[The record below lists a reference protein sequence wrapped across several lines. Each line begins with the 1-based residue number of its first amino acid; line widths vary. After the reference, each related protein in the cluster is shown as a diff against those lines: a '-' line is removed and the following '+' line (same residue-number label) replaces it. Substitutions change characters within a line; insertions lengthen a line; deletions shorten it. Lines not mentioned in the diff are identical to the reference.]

1 MVSAYQIPPPDSDF
15 IHFDSDFYVAG
26 GGGGREFMDIG
37 IVGAKRSEGDMNLP
51 QMVPFVSSAMEDSNK
66 KVRKPY
72 TITKSRESWTE
83 EEHDRFLE
91 ALHLFDRDWKKIE
104 AFVGSKSVIQIRSHA
119 QKYFLK
125 VQKNGKTEHVPPP
138 RPKRKASH
146 PYPQKASKN
155 VSAVSQATGALKSSA
170 LLECGHTASP
180 DPVLGLRSPVCS
192 VPLSPWTYNIVPTGT
207 LSHVSKDDIEAV
219 GFTMSQNCSSS
230 VIDSTLRAWKSDKI
244 NYQGIGNQSK
254 AVRVMP
260 DFAQV
265 YSYIGSI
272 FDPKASDHLQRLR
285 KMDPVNVETILRLM
299 KNLSINL
306 ASSEFED
313 HILVL
318 VLGVV
323 IGVECRKARILESF
337 EYSAISCRSH
347 SASIEDFGGVG
358 DGVTLNTNAFQQA
371 VNQLSQYGSDGGA
384 QLFVPAGKWL
394 TGSFNL
400 TSHFTLFLH
409 SDAVLLASQDISSWP
424 VVDPLPSYGHGR
436 DAAGGRY
443 ISLIF
448 GTNLTDVV
456 ITGENATIDGKGEL
470 WWQQFHRKKLKY
482 TRPYLIEIMHSD
494 NIQISNL
501 TLVNSPSWN
510 IHPVYSSNIII
521 QGITI
526 LAPITSPNTDGIN
539 PDSCTN
545 TRIEDNYIVSGDDCI
560 AVKSGWDEYGIS
572 YGMPTKQLI
581 IRRLTCV
588 SPYSAA
594 IALGSEMS
602 GGIED
607 VRAQDITAIHTESG
621 VRIKTAVGRGG
632 YVKDIYVKGMNLHTM
647 KWVFW
652 MTGNYGSHADN
663 HYDPNALPKIT
674 GINYRDVVAENVSM
688 AARLEGIS
696 GDPFTGICI
705 SNVTIGMALKAKKYP
720 WTCAEVEGISS
731 GVVPSPCNLL
741 PSQGGQT
748 QGICDFPSD
757 TLAIE
762 TRELQKCSYSMK
774 YL

>member
-1 MVSAYQIPPPDSDF
+1 MNYL
-15 IHFDSDFYVAG
+15 
-26 GGGGREFMDIG
+26 E
-37 IVGAKRSEGDMNLP
+37 RSSFSCLKLLN
-51 QMVPFVSSAMEDSNK
+51 
-66 KVRKPY
+66 
-72 TITKSRESWTE
+72 W
-83 EEHDRFLE
+83 
-91 ALHLFDRDWKKIE
+91 
-104 AFVGSKSVIQIRSHA
+104 IQI
-119 QKYFLK
+119 
-125 VQKNGKTEHVPPP
+125 
-138 RPKRKASH
+138 
-146 PYPQKASKN
+146 
-155 VSAVSQATGALKSSA
+155 
-170 LLECGHTASP
+170 
-180 DPVLGLRSPVCS
+180 
-192 VPLSPWTYNIVPTGT
+192 
-207 LSHVSKDDIEAV
+207 
-219 GFTMSQNCSSS
+219 
-230 VIDSTLRAWKSDKI
+230 
-244 NYQGIGNQSK
+244 
-254 AVRVMP
+254 
-260 DFAQV
+260 
-265 YSYIGSI
+265 
-272 FDPKASDHLQRLR
+272 
-285 KMDPVNVETILRLM
+285 
-299 KNLSINL
+299 L
-306 ASSEFED
+306 A
-313 HILVL
+313 L
-318 VLGVV
+318 VLGVLH
-323 IGVECRKARILESF
+323 GVGCRKARILESF

-347 SASIEDFGGVG
+347 SASIEEFGGVG
-358 DGVTLNTNAFQQA
+358 DGVTLNTNAFQEA
-371 VNQLSQYGSDGGA
+371 VKQLSTFGSDGGA

-400 TSHFTLFLH
+400 SSHFTLYLH
-409 SDAVLLASQDISSWP
+409 SDAVLLASQDIDSWP

-456 ITGENATIDGKGEL
+456 ITGENGTIDGQGEL

-482 TRPYLIEIMHSD
+482 TRPYLIEIMHSN

-545 TRIEDNYIVSGDDCI
+545 TRIEDTYIVSGDDCI

-572 YGMPTKQLI
+572 YGMPTKQLL

-607 VRAQDITAIHTESG
+607 VRAQDITALHTESG

-632 YVKDIYVKGMNLHTM
+632 YVKNIYVKGMSLHTM

-674 GINYRDVVAENVSM
+674 GINYRDVVAENASM

-705 SNVTIGMALKAKKYP
+705 SNVTIGMALKSKKYP
-720 WTCAEVEGISS
+720 WTCVEVEGISS
-731 GVVPSPCNLL
+731 GVVPPPCNLL
-741 PSQGGQT
+741 PDQGEER
-748 QGICDFPSD
+748 QGMCDFPSD
-757 TLAIE
+757 TLAID
-762 TRELQKCSYSMK
+762 TVELQKCSYSMR
-774 YL
+774 YLS